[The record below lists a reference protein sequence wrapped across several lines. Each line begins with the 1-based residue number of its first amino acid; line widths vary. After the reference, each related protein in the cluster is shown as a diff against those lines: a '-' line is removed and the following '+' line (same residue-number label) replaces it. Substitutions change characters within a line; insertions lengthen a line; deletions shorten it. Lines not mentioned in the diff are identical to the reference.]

1 MRKTVINLAILTGI
15 AGLAFGI
22 YFKVATSPD
31 RILSM
36 AIITIVAYVGIF
48 AVSLLNL
55 LKNAKAFFKKAK
67 TLEFFIGFC
76 LSVIHFLF
84 VLFSVGLVKTMV
96 TLPRVPSTGSLIATG
111 ALDEGSNYSLP
122 SGTIFFL
129 MVFSVILLGFAGL
142 LISGTLYSGPMPYE
156 EEEEQAER
164 RNLKKK
170 RRMDEDYLDEDYA
183 DEMYDEDGY
192 LIEND
197 KAPKTKRKRKGAKK
211 KSIRGRIIAVLL
223 LIAIILGAALAWKL
237 FYSEKPGQVDLT
249 AGIVLEYSG
258 QDGSGKAKVK
268 ENKVSYTSSDSEVK
282 DFFEKDLS
290 YKIDKDKNLKN
301 GDKITVEVK
310 YPKAKALKLKLDL
323 IHEKKEY
330 IVSGLKDK
338 EDDNSS
344 EDKKTKDDGRYH
356 STSEVSQG
364 VRQKWRNEAT
374 KIIKQHTSEIVS
386 NPYYTFVR
394 EYLAISGTNNND
406 CYVALYS
413 FKGRDNSGK
422 GSSGYAVVNL
432 INFNKKNKLAA
443 TDVAAVPLEKNNKY
457 ITDRSEAINALTA
470 AYKKDGYTLYPF

>member
-1 MRKTVINLAILTGI
+1 M
-15 AGLAFGI
+15 
-22 YFKVATSPD
+22 
-31 RILSM
+31 
-36 AIITIVAYVGIF
+36 
-48 AVSLLNL
+48 
-55 LKNAKAFFKKAK
+55 
-67 TLEFFIGFC
+67 LEFFIGFC

-249 AGIVLEYSG
+249 VGIVLEYSG
-258 QDGSGKAKVK
+258 QDGSGVILLSKSQIFILFLKKRFGSLIAY
-268 ENKVSYTSSDSEVK
+268 ENLLLT
-282 DFFEKDLS
+282 F
-290 YKIDKDKNLKN
+290 
-301 GDKITVEVK
+301 
-310 YPKAKALKLKLDL
+310 
-323 IHEKKEY
+323 KKM
-330 IVSGLKDK
+330 S
-338 EDDNSS
+338 
-344 EDKKTKDDGRYH
+344 
-356 STSEVSQG
+356 
-364 VRQKWRNEAT
+364 
-374 KIIKQHTSEIVS
+374 
-386 NPYYTFVR
+386 
-394 EYLAISGTNNND
+394 
-406 CYVALYS
+406 
-413 FKGRDNSGK
+413 
-422 GSSGYAVVNL
+422 
-432 INFNKKNKLAA
+432 
-443 TDVAAVPLEKNNKY
+443 
-457 ITDRSEAINALTA
+457 
-470 AYKKDGYTLYPF
+470 

>member
-84 VLFSVGLVKTMV
+84 VLFSVGLVKT
-96 TLPRVPSTGSLIATG
+96 
-111 ALDEGSNYSLP
+111 
-122 SGTIFFL
+122 IFFL

-170 RRMDEDYLDEDYA
+170 RRMDEDYLDGDYA

-338 EDDNSS
+338 KDDNSS

-443 TDVAAVPLEKNNKY
+443 TDVAAVPLEKKNKY